1 MLTYTNFVD
10 LTVWSRT
17 TCTKMNFTS
26 VWRRTES
33 LQTDRGAGPDRN
45 RAAWTRLDWT
55 GLDWTGPV
63 SAGQWK
69 DKLNS
74 LGFFFFL
81 RCFYLE
87 RLFDL

>member
-55 GLDWTGPV
+55 GLDRSSISWSVERQTGLV
-63 SAGQWK
+63 GVI
-69 DKLNS
+69 
-74 LGFFFFL
+74 FFFL